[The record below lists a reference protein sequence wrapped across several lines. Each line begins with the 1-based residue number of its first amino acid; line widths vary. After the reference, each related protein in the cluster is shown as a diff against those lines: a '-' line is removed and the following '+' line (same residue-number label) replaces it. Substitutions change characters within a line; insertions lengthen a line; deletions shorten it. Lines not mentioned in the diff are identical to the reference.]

1 MREIRLTQS
10 YITQVDDSDF
20 EWLSKSSWH
29 AHVSGGYKQCISRKV
44 YARRGTL
51 RKGVNK
57 KYYMHREIMDAP
69 KEMVVDHIDG
79 NSLNNQRA
87 NLQIVTQLENIKNS
101 GPLFKKK
108 LDIADD
114 EPIW

>member
-1 MREIRLTQS
+1 
-10 YITQVDDSDF
+10 
-20 EWLSKSSWH
+20 
-29 AHVSGGYKQCISRKV
+29 
-44 YARRGTL
+44 
-51 RKGVNK
+51 
-57 KYYMHREIMDAP
+57 MDAP